1 MIKLNNGASFEKNS
15 TMFLEDDFKPIAEAR
30 VRIKFGVALFVF
42 VLLLVIIRLGFV
54 SLSGKTQAPNF
65 RSSSV
70 ENFRADIHD
79 RNSQVLATTLKT
91 YSLYVEPKKIW
102 NSSET
107 IQKISSVR
115 NLLDVNV
122 LSKRINSPKSFAI

>member
-54 SLSGKTQAPNF
+54 SLSGKTNP
-65 RSSSV
+65 
-70 ENFRADIHD
+70 
-79 RNSQVLATTLKT
+79 
-91 YSLYVEPKKIW
+91 
-102 NSSET
+102 
-107 IQKISSVR
+107 QK
-115 NLLDVNV
+115 
-122 LSKRINSPKSFAI
+122 PPHPA